1 MWTAMHENPVPS
13 VDVHSE
19 DWQQTSTFANATLLH
34 ELYGCL
40 DVVARNRVGVAVD
53 SWLRAGA

>member
-1 MWTAMHENPVPS
+1 MHENPVPS

-53 SWLRAGA
+53 SWLRAGAR